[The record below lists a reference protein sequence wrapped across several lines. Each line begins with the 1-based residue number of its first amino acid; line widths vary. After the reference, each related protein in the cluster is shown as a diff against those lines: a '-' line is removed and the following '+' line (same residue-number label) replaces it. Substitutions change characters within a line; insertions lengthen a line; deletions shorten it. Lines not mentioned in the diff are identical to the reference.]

1 MPQISIIVPIYN
13 NEKYVSRCIDSI
25 LAQTFRDFELILI
38 DDGSAD
44 SSGKICDKYAQK
56 DNRITVV
63 HKENSGTS
71 SARNYGLEISTGK
84 YITFVD
90 SDDCI
95 LPNYL
100 ADICYDYDLV
110 ICGVETIGNEKVI
123 DFANRE
129 GVLSNKSEIGNW
141 FIADCNTL
149 YLTAICSKL
158 FRRDI
163 IIDNQLRFNTTL
175 VRGEDTI
182 FVFNYLCHCKNIKLV
197 QSTPYHY
204 YTNSLTLDKKY
215 ALNSE
220 SCITHIIAHS
230 EVLNKVQQTF
240 NITLSKYQRSCHYL
254 IYLHLFYIYLITN
267 PFNVAKDELN
277 KFQKLSKKLQLRKN
291 LSFNNYMYWKILPF
305 YPKHIKN
312 RSL

>member
-1 MPQISIIVPIYN
+1 MPQISIIVPVYN
-13 NEKYVSRCIDSI
+13 TARYISRCIDSI
-25 LAQTFRDFELILI
+25 LAQSFTDFELILVN
-38 DDGSAD
+38 DGSID
-44 SSGKICDKYAQK
+44 NSGIICDEYAQK
-56 DNRITVV
+56 DNRITVI

-71 SARNYGLEISTGK
+71 SARNCGLETASGK
-84 YITFVD
+84 YITFID

-123 DFANRE
+123 DFSNRE

-141 FIADCNTL
+141 FIADCNML
-149 YLTAICSKL
+149 YLTAIWSKL

-163 IIDNQLRFNTTL
+163 ITDNQLKFDTML

-182 FVFNYLCHCKNIKLV
+182 FVYNYLCHCKNIKLV
-197 QSTPYHY
+197 QSASYHY
-204 YTNSLTLDKKY
+204 YINTLNPDKKY
-215 ALNSE
+215 ALNAK
-220 SCITHIIAHS
+220 SCVVHIIANTI
-230 EVLNKVQQTF
+230 VLN
-240 NITLSKYQRSCHYL
+240 NIECKFSIALTKYLKSGHYL
-254 IYLHLFYIYLITN
+254 TYLHLFYIYLISSPYN
-267 PFNVAKDELN
+267 EAKAEL
-277 KFQKLSKKLQLRKN
+277 KTFRKLSNKLRLRNN
-291 LSFNNYMYWKILPF
+291 LSFGNYLYWKILPY